1 MGSANAKVI
10 YLSYNGTSDPEKNAV
25 HLFATNLKSIVE
37 KESNNEI
44 EIKLYP
50 NSILGKEQ
58 ERMVQVLH
66 FPSLNIASFTGVS
79 ALFPEIFVN
88 SIPFAFD
95 DFESA
100 RSYYDHG
107 QCWKKLKEEFY
118 SRNNAHLLAAIE
130 EGGFLAFT
138 NNKQEIRTPSDL
150 KGLKFRAMDKSQVAL
165 YESLGATGTPI
176 PWTEVYM
183 ALKMGVA
190 DGQINPPMYIIMG
203 GLYEVQKY
211 LTLANITHSV
221 QFLIGNDE
229 LLVNLSEKHKEV
241 LYRAIEKA
249 NEINRRS
256 VESLASKRIDYLKKR
271 GLVVYKPNKDEMDLF
286 RNATNESYISWLKKL
301 DIDENWIELALQ
313 DMK

>member
-1 MGSANAKVI
+1 
-10 YLSYNGTSDPEKNAV
+10 
-25 HLFATNLKSIVE
+25 
-37 KESNNEI
+37 
-44 EIKLYP
+44 
-50 NSILGKEQ
+50 
-58 ERMVQVLH
+58 
-66 FPSLNIASFTGVS
+66 
-79 ALFPEIFVN
+79 
-88 SIPFAFD
+88 
-95 DFESA
+95 
-100 RSYYDHG
+100 
-107 QCWKKLKEEFY
+107 
-118 SRNNAHLLAAIE
+118 
-130 EGGFLAFT
+130 
-138 NNKQEIRTPSDL
+138 
-150 KGLKFRAMDKSQVAL
+150 MDKSQVAL